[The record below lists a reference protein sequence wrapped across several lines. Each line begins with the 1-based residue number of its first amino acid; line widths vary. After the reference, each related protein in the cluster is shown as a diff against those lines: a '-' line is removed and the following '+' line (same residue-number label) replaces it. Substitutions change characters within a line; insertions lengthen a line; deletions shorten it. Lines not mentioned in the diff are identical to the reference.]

1 MPYLRDINPENIR
14 IWAYDSELYFLEQ
27 DEDLMLHRP
36 EFVPALIEMAARDD
50 CPKQQYIKSILEYFI
65 QCSFLY
71 KNDIQLSEIE
81 AAIKESRPF
90 LKTQWLIMWAI
101 NFQYIYRVNTNPTI
115 LTEVACE
122 KIAKDLTVGDYCK
135 REFTKLEKLKDGAYA
150 FLANTAS
157 FHLYFYI
164 NPLNGKW
171 KISKQGPLLQFD

>member
-90 LKTQWLIMWAI
+90 LKTQWL
-101 NFQYIYRVNTNPTI
+101 QLEVNLCTCRLQIQMEKYSKVDQVTLRQPMVEMFHI
-115 LTEVACE
+115 L
-122 KIAKDLTVGDYCK
+122 I
-135 REFTKLEKLKDGAYA
+135 
-150 FLANTAS
+150 
-157 FHLYFYI
+157 
-164 NPLNGKW
+164 
-171 KISKQGPLLQFD
+171 